1 MKGNKSGLP
10 PGATCTFGREQ
21 PYTLWYQGQVVG
33 FFRTIEEV
41 WCYYNNLKFRDEV
54 LGVKV

>member
-1 MKGNKSGLP
+1 MKGIKDELP
-10 PGATCTFGREQ
+10 PGTTCTFGREQ

-33 FFRTIEEV
+33 FFKTTEEA
-41 WCYYNNLKFRDEV
+41 WRYYNNLKLRDEV